1 MVALSKNLV
10 FDVSTCEWGSEDSR
24 PSRSETMMKIK
35 IGGGNFVHAHMA
47 RGIEYGSANSSS
59 AGPGKNQN
67 PESGSI

>member
-1 MVALSKNLV
+1 
-10 FDVSTCEWGSEDSR
+10 
-24 PSRSETMMKIK
+24 MKMK

-59 AGPGKNQN
+59 AGPGKYQN